1 MPPKY
6 NQKRLNENAFNWLYQ
21 PSTYRSKSNTTTDR
35 IGMAMLSS
43 NINIRG
49 LDLHGNPAGRVD
61 RYMGSNVGRIPQ
73 GHRRSS
79 SQGNFGNYLDK
90 LAGSYVYS
98 GRNSYDAFKDL
109 VSDLGNTMTR
119 TPGQNTNSGGSGA
132 SATGNTSGQ
141 EYYSSYYGGSGSSAK
156 RKYTSQNPDYATIY
170 QKKDKKN

>member
-1 MPPKY
+1 
-6 NQKRLNENAFNWLYQ
+6 
-21 PSTYRSKSNTTTDR
+21 
-35 IGMAMLSS
+35 MAMLSS
-43 NINIRG
+43 NNNIRG
-49 LDLHGNPAGRVD
+49 LDLHGNPAGRVNRD
-61 RYMGSNVGRIPQ
+61 IGSSAWRNPQ

-79 SQGNFGNYLDK
+79 SQGNFTDYLDK
-90 LAGSYVYS
+90 LAHSSVYYS
-98 GRNSYDAFKDL
+98 GLNSYDAFKDL